1 MLKTAGVW
9 IISELPPD
17 HSAFG
22 QLDGDLPITHVNGTL
37 RKVRVAG
44 ELFLFDRGPAD
55 VAGGFRVAYIE
66 ILAKADAVGNTA
78 VAAGV

>member
-1 MLKTAGVW
+1 VLKTAGVW

-37 RKVRVAG
+37 QKFRVAG
-44 ELFLFDRGPAD
+44 ELFLFDKR
-55 VAGGFRVAYIE
+55 
-66 ILAKADAVGNTA
+66 LAEVEG
-78 VAAGV
+78 